1 MKNVSNQ
8 SHQHEQKRK
17 ERKNGICGNGKCEG
31 VNFGPH
37 HVARGGADEA
47 FVRCRTKLGRTFL
60 FSKFDGSDGRH
71 WFPKYYQTLTALTSR
86 HDGEV
91 TVERSNEARSH
102 ITCCSYVL
110 GVAAFRS

>member
-8 SHQHEQKRK
+8 SHQHEQERK

-47 FVRCRTKLGRTFL
+47 FVRCRTKLGRTSL
-60 FSKFDGSDGRH
+60 LTKFDGSDGRYR
-71 WFPKYYQTLTALTSR
+71 FPKYRFPNYYQILTAPRRGTMVR
-86 HDGEV
+86 C
-91 TVERSNEARSH
+91 RSNEVMKAWSH
-102 ITCCSYVL
+102 IKSSSCVL
-110 GVAAFRS
+110 